1 MKKEQFLLEKQQ
13 VEKVQIENQKL
24 ITESQNRVMHELSK
38 TESNVEKSIKE
49 ENLANRE
56 RVLNESLL
64 KLEYDEQRV
73 SQKKK

>member
-1 MKKEQFLLEKQQ
+1 M
-13 VEKVQIENQKL
+13 
-24 ITESQNRVMHELSK
+24 ITESQNRVLNELNK

-56 RVLNESLL
+56 RILNESLL

-73 SQKKK
+73 SQKQKQLKDAEQKYKEEEEQYLI